1 MAKTN
6 PFEFLQQV
14 RSEAAKVTWPTRK
27 ETLITTA
34 MVFLMVVL
42 ASVFFLV
49 VDQVVG
55 WGVRSIIGLS
65 G

>member
-14 RSEAAKVTWPTRK
+14 RAEGSKVTWPSRK
-27 ETLITTA
+27 ETLITTG
-34 MVFLMVVL
+34 LVL
-42 ASVFFLV
+42 AMSALAAVFFLV
-49 VDQVVG
+49 VDQVIALG
-55 WGVRSIIGLS
+55 MRSLFGM

>member
-14 RSEAAKVTWPTRK
+14 RNEASKVTWPSRK
-27 ETLITTA
+27 ETMITTA
-34 MVFLMVVL
+34 MVFVMVVL
-42 ASVFFLV
+42 ASLFFLV

-55 WGVRSIIGLS
+55 HVVQAILGLRA
-65 G
+65 